1 MNNYC
6 RAQRVTDEILS
17 SGRVGQIGA
26 GCVSGHRERGGLL
39 AVQKSERTIAEMSI
53 ESRVWSTNP
62 SK

>member
-1 MNNYC
+1 M
-6 RAQRVTDEILS
+6 EILS

-26 GCVSGHRERGGLL
+26 GCVSGHRKRGGLL

-53 ESRVWSTNP
+53 ETRVWSTNP

>member
-1 MNNYC
+1 M
-6 RAQRVTDEILS
+6 EILS

-26 GCVSGHRERGGLL
+26 GCVSGHRECGGLL

-53 ESRVWSTNP
+53 ETRVWSTNP